1 LAQTAV
7 AIDILGTGALQ
18 ATRNGTGLYLSV
30 GLVVWSDR
38 AHLRLVMTDLAV
50 GLVLKKRWTSHR
62 VAFMKGESQRMNA
75 FLVMLIVVGVW
86 LLLQIVILPRMGVA
100 T

>member
-1 LAQTAV
+1 M
-7 AIDILGTGALQ
+7 
-18 ATRNGTGLYLSV
+18 V
-30 GLVVWSDR
+30 GHGPL
-38 AHLRLVMTDLAV
+38 LLVMTFMAV

-62 VAFMKGESQRMNA
+62 VAFMKGESKQMNA
-75 FLVMLIVVGVW
+75 FVVMLIVVGVW